1 MLTEEQK
8 AQLEQPLDP
17 QLIEKNPKGFDYI
30 EGHVAKRHA
39 NDIFGFNGWSYTLGQ
54 VQEIYTG
61 EHKDKKGNLMRKVSY
76 TAQVEVSALGVT
88 RQDVGYGSSY
98 GPDDGDAS
106 EGAIK
111 EAVTDALKRALVSFG
126 DQFALGLYGKRKGAS
141 QQQRQ
146 HMKER
151 QQAPKEDP
159 KPKEEPTFRE
169 WFDGQIEHY
178 RTALGADFDAE
189 VKRRGV
195 GDLSELKTAGD
206 AKALINGLKNEVDK
220 RAGRAAGGA
229 Q

>member
-8 AQLEQPLDP
+8 AQLDNPLDP

-39 NDIFGFNGWSYTLGQ
+39 NGIFGFDGWSYTIDR

-61 EHKDKKGNLMRKVSY
+61 EHKDKKGNIMRKVSY
-76 TAQVEVSALGVT
+76 TAQVQVSALGIT
-88 RQDVGYGSSY
+88 RQDVGYGSGF

-111 EAVTDALKRALVSFG
+111 EAVTDGLKRALVSFG
-126 DQFALGLYGKRKGAS
+126 DQFALGLYGKRKGAP

-146 HMKER
+146 QQQSQQ
-151 QQAPKEDP
+151 QQAPPPE
-159 KPKEEPTFRE
+159 EEPPKAEPTIRE
-169 WFDGQIEHY
+169 WFDGQIAHY
-178 RTALGADFDAE
+178 RMALGADFDAE

-195 GDLSELKTAGD
+195 NDIDAIKTSGD
-206 AKALINGLKNEVDK
+206 AKALIAGLKNEVDK
-220 RAGRAAGGA
+220 RAAA
-229 Q
+229 